1 MRNME
6 KVRKY
11 VPWRVQVF
19 GGINCPL
26 SSSPVYV
33 SQNCVESTRP
43 PKVSVQHESTKL
55 GGTLGGSKLRKS
67 QLGERTT
74 GLHERS
80 RTAPAAL
87 STMKVRFGH
96 SGLSCEGHTQD
107 TAVVKAGFVVQRGQC
122 RSSQRYSHERNREPH
137 CRLRSLRFQRE
148 PQKENEKGSTGYQ
161 RKVREGTASSP
172 CML

>member
-1 MRNME
+1 VCNVE
-6 KVRKY
+6 KVGNE

-43 PKVSVQHESTKL
+43 PNVSVQHESTKL
-55 GGTLGGSKLRKS
+55 GQTLGESELRKS

-74 GLHERS
+74 GLRERS

-87 STMKVRFGH
+87 RTMKIRFGR
-96 SGLSCEGHTQD
+96 SDLSCEGHTQD
-107 TAVVKAGFVVQRGQC
+107 TGVVKAGLIVQRGQR
-122 RSSQRYSHERNREPH
+122 RSSQHHSHERNRELH
-137 CRLRSLRFQRE
+137 LRLRSLRVQSGSR
-148 PQKENEKGSTGYQ
+148 KGNGKNQ
-161 RKVREGTASSP
+161 
-172 CML
+172 